1 MKEKEISLLSKMNS
15 FKKKPKN
22 TAGQKEKT
30 GVVRKDFGRGRTL
43 QRGYFSFAANGG
55 NSRHQS

>member
-1 MKEKEISLLSKMNS
+1 MKEKKISLLSKMNS

-30 GVVRKDFGRGRTL
+30 AGVRKNFYRG
-43 QRGYFSFAANGG
+43 
-55 NSRHQS
+55 